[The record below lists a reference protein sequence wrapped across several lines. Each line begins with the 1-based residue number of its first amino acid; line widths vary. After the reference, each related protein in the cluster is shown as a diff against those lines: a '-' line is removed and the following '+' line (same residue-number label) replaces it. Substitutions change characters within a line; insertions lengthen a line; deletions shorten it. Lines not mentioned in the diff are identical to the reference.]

1 MNFLGHLYVSGDDP
15 LVITGN
21 FMADS
26 VKGRDLSR
34 YEEGLRTGIRLH
46 RTIDTYTDNHP
57 LTLQG
62 RERLRAHCGKYAGVA
77 LDLFYDHA
85 IASQWGALSREPL
98 AAFTQRMYA
107 LLTDHAA
114 LMPAATQRM
123 LPYMVRGD
131 WLTSYATLD
140 GIGRAL
146 AGLAARVPAG
156 HVLAG
161 AETVLERHLDAFRTE
176 ALLFLS
182 DLSHHITLAHG
193 KR

>member
-34 YEEGLRTGIRLH
+34 YAEGLQHGIRLH
-46 RTIDTYTDNHP
+46 RAIDTYTDNHP
-57 LTLQG
+57 LTLRG

-77 LDLFYDHA
+77 LDLFYDHGL
-85 IASQWGALSREPL
+85 ASQWDRLSATPL
-98 AAFTQRMYA
+98 PAFAQRMYA
-107 LLTDHAA
+107 LLTAHAH

-131 WLTSYATLD
+131 WLTSYATID

-146 AGLAARVPAG
+146 SGLAARVPSGGA
-156 HVLAG
+156 LAG
-161 AETVLERHLDAFRTE
+161 AEAVLERYLDAFRE
-176 ALLFLS
+176 ECLLFLT
-182 DLSHHITLAHG
+182 DLLHHITHIHG

>member
-1 MNFLGHLYVSGDDP
+1 MNFLGHLYVSGTDP

-34 YEEGLRTGIRLH
+34 YAEGLQHGIRLH

-57 LTLQG
+57 LTLRG

-77 LDLFYDHA
+77 LDVFYDHA
-85 IASQWGALSREPL
+85 IASRWDRLSAEPL
-98 AAFTQRMYA
+98 PMYAQRMYA
-107 LLTDHAA
+107 LLTAHAH
-114 LMPAATQRM
+114 LMPAPTRHM
-123 LPYMVRGD
+123 LPYMVKGD
-131 WLTSYATLD
+131 WLTSYSTIG

-146 AGLAARVPAG
+146 AGLSTRVPAG

-161 AETVLERHLDAFRTE
+161 AEAVLERYLDAFRDE
-176 ALLFLS
+176 CLLFLT
-182 DLSHHITLAHG
+182 DLLHHITITHG